1 MKSNEIWKPIVNF
14 EGLYEVSNLGRVK
27 ALKRKKNCNRG
38 WGWIKEHIMKQTT
51 ANSEYYR
58 VPLTNKEHIK
68 KYYLVHRLVA
78 EAFIDNPEQKPCVN
92 HINGNKLDN
101 SINNLEWCT
110 YQENINHAISTGLN
124 PNKKEIIEYIK
135 QLEKRIEILEYKV
148 GE

>member
-1 MKSNEIWKPIVNF
+1 MKLNEIWKPIVNF
-14 EGLYEVSNLGRVK
+14 DGLYEVSNLGRVK
-27 ALKRKKNCNRG
+27 ALKRKRNCNKG

-110 YQENINHAISTGLN
+110 YKENINHAIRTGLN
-124 PNKKEIIEYIK
+124 PNKREIIQYIK
-135 QLEKRIEILEYKV
+135 QLEKRIEILEYRI